1 MRAFPGKLVV
11 SIWCFYSHVLGSV
24 PQDTKRGQ
32 KKKKRKF
39 NNETQTYICQSLIN
53 LLGTKSLWI

>member
-32 KKKKRKF
+32 KKKKG
-39 NNETQTYICQSLIN
+39 NLIMKLKHTFAN
-53 LLGTKSLWI
+53 H